1 MLLADLD
8 LIESLSTESA
18 FVNTILGCNG
28 LGAIFGTE
36 FDWSEYGC
44 DLLRAMAGRE
54 GERIV
59 LNGVS
64 GRGR

>member
-8 LIESLSTESA
+8 LTESLSTESA
-18 FVNTILGCNG
+18 FVNTILGCSW

-36 FDWSEYGC
+36 FDCSEYGW
-44 DLLRAMAGRE
+44 DLLRAMAGRD

-59 LNGVS
+59 LKGVS